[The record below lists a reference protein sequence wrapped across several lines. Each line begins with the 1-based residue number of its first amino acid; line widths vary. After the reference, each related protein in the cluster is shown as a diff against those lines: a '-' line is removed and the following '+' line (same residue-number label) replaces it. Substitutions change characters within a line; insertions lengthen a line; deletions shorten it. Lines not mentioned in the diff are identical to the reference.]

1 MNSKTFGCVLLIAS
15 VVRYAII
22 NNYLF
27 AYSLVVSQSPY
38 SITDEIGRRSIVYI
52 NRYEIKSLAID
63 TERFID
69 QQVANVDSRARNPKI
84 KSIQSTQHANV
95 PRGGGEGRCV
105 N

>member
-1 MNSKTFGCVLLIAS
+1 MCAIDR
-15 VVRYAII
+15 VRRGYAII

-69 QQVANVDSRARNPKI
+69 QQVANVDSRARYPK
-84 KSIQSTQHANV
+84 
-95 PRGGGEGRCV
+95 
-105 N
+105 